1 MKLLLSAVACDPFG
15 GSEGIYGWYVV
26 NALAKEHDCFVITE
40 VGYRENIENA
50 MKRGLIPPSVQF
62 KYLGSGEPCHAN
74 RLIARVQSWHRY
86 QEFQKKI
93 LDISEKWHE
102 EVGFDLAQH
111 VTYTTWRVPS
121 PLWKLGIPFVWGPIS
136 GTEIFPPSCMSSLS
150 FTSKCF
156 EMLRRVQTFFAL
168 KIKNTLQ
175 CARKADAIPV
185 PHNQALEFLTQL
197 RGTAEGVSICH
208 NFFFPD
214 SRMQELQP
222 KRKNLEL
229 HKPLR
234 AFAAGNLEGRKGI
247 AIALQSIA
255 EAKARGIRVEYQV
268 TSRGPELE
276 HLKKL
281 ARNLGISDQVILGE
295 RFEAEDFAEA
305 LGTFDICLVP
315 TLRDGAGLSIM
326 EAMLAGCVPI
336 VADWCGPAEFV
347 TEDCGFKVPVTN
359 PKRMAQDL
367 AEILCLLDSDR
378 DLLQR
383 LGTAA
388 GEQIRN
394 YYNERQF
401 LDSINQIYER
411 ALVSDR

>member
-1 MKLLLSAVACDPFG
+1 MKLLLSAIACDPCG
-15 GSEGIYGWYVV
+15 GSESIYGWYVV
-26 NALAKEHDCFVITE
+26 SALAKHHECYVITE
-40 VGYRENIENA
+40 KRFQKSIEESK
-50 MKRGLIPPSVQF
+50 KRGIVPDSIHF
-62 KYLGSGEPCHAN
+62 RYLSMGVTYHPN
-74 RLIARVQSWHRY
+74 RLVARLQSWRWY
-86 QEFQKKI
+86 QQFQQNVLKMAA
-93 LDISEKWHE
+93 EWHQ

-121 PLWKLGIPFVWGPIS
+121 ELWKLGIPFVWGPIS
-136 GTEIFPPSCMSSLS
+136 GTEVFPPSCMSSLS
-150 FTSKCF
+150 FTSRCF
-156 EMLRRVQTFFAL
+156 ETLRRVQTFFAL
-168 KIKNTLQ
+168 KGKNTLQ

-185 PHNQALEFLTQL
+185 PHRQALEFLTQV
-197 RGTAEGVSICH
+197 RGSAVGVSICH

-214 SRMQELQP
+214 ARNEELKSQRTLSDV
-222 KRKNLEL
+222 KM
-229 HKPLR
+229 PLR
-234 AFAAGNLEGRKGI
+234 AFAAGNLEGRKGV
-247 AIALQSIA
+247 AIALQAIA
-255 EAKARGIRVEYQV
+255 EAKARGIRVDYQV

-295 RFEAEDFAEA
+295 RFEAKDFAEA

-315 TLRDGAGLSIM
+315 SLRDGAGLSIM

-378 DLLQR
+378 DFLQR
-383 LGTAA
+383 LGTSAR
-388 GEQIRN
+388 EKIMSS
-394 YYNERQF
+394 YNEEQF
-401 LDSINQIYER
+401 LRSMDEIYSKIAHE
-411 ALVSDR
+411 